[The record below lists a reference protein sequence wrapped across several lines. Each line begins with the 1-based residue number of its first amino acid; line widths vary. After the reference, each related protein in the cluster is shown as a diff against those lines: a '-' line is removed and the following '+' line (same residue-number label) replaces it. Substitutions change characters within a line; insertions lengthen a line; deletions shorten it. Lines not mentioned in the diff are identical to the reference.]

1 MYKEIFEKNIKE
13 ARKKRK
19 LSQQVVADML
29 QTTQSTIAKYENGTL
44 EPNIETLA
52 QMAVLY
58 NISID
63 WLFGLKK

>member
-1 MYKEIFEKNIKE
+1 MYKEIFAQNLKE

-29 QTTQSTIAKYENGTL
+29 QTTQSTIAKYENGSL
-44 EPNIETLA
+44 EPNIEALA
-52 QMAVLY
+52 QMAILY